1 MEKERIHV
9 GLVGVGLHTYWSQF
23 AGLRERLCGYQH
35 QIAERVARPD
45 IQLVDAGI
53 VDTPEKAS
61 LTASELQQ
69 AGISALWVYISTYAL
84 SSTILPIV
92 QRLNVPVIVLNI
104 QP

>member
-61 LTASELQQ
+61 LTARNCNKRAYRLY
-69 AGISALWVYISTYAL
+69 GFISPHTPFLLRYFL
-84 SSTILPIV
+84 SYSD
-92 QRLNVPVIVLNI
+92 
-104 QP
+104 